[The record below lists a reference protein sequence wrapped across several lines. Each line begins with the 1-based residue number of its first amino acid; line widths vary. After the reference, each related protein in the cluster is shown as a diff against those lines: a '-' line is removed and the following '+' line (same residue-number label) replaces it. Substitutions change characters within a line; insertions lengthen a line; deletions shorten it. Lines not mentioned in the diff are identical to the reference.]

1 MYRFNFLLL
10 LVSLTAMA
18 FGQQILTNKDSLN
31 MPLLQ
36 YNHPNYYFSVDTLLV
51 YNIGQESLIIDS
63 LISKNAYSYQL
74 EVIGRDTTFFFLVY
88 ITLEKFYLQILPGDS
103 AWFIFFDPE
112 LCPICDDPEPVYNFE
127 DSLYIYSN
135 SIENSELILYVEGFG
150 LDHIHHE
157 NDPVP
162 NGSLL
167 MQNYPNPFNAS
178 TRIEIQL
185 IQREQIELC
194 VYNALGQRI
203 KTVFSGSLSAGNHVF
218 IFDAA
223 ELPSGVYYAVLR
235 GVMSTQHIK
244 MLLIR

>member
-1 MYRFNFLLL
+1 MYRFNFLFL

-18 FGQQILTNKDSLN
+18 FGQQIWTNKDSLN

-36 YNHPNYYFSVDTLLV
+36 YNHPIYYFSVDTLMV
-51 YNIGQESLIIDS
+51 YNIGQEPLIIDS

-74 EVIGRDTTFFFLVY
+74 NVVGRDTTFFFLVY
-88 ITLEKFYLQILPGDS
+88 ISLEKFYLQILPGDS

-112 LCPICDDPEPVYNFE
+112 LCPICDDPEPVYNFV

-135 SIENSELILYVEGFG
+135 SIINSELILYVQGFG

-162 NGSLL
+162 NGNFLS
-167 MQNYPNPFNAS
+167 QNYPNPFNAS

-235 GVMSTQHIK
+235 GVTRTQHIK